1 MISISQSTNSV
12 TIIISDPVTF
22 TYEGHY
28 TVNRDQAHY
37 EAVMEAIRNNDEAAI
52 KNLCNVSKAIT
63 TYTEGKV
70 RVENGHVYYG
80 NVLVEG
86 IIVDRIL
93 GFIKEKLPIQP
104 VLRFIN
110 KLMENPSSR
119 AVNELYKFLEHRN
132 MPIGPDGTFFAY
144 KGVQNDYFS
153 KTAGDIE
160 VIEGIVADGKILNA
174 VGQRIE
180 VKRNQVCDN
189 KDIGCSKG
197 LHAGSLKYAC
207 EFGSGGKV
215 VIVEIDPKD
224 VVSIPTDCGCQ
235 KLRTCA
241 YKVVGEFDGVPLSDN
256 YCDAYSDDD
265 ATYEDETDENES
277 DHCCGDPADGC
288 PCGCGNDPEKCIARP
303 ADDDDDDEIIEVEV
317 SDTNNTCSSNCECK
331 YDETDTCTHCGGNL
345 NSECCQHSDDSE
357 PQTVLDDAFGEGFD
371 DGYDDG
377 VNSLGY
383 QGTTLDIT
391 EDVVRNEH
399 IVTAAQYSEV
409 WKEGYQKGY
418 DEGVRERP
426 DNNVNV

>member
-12 TIIISDPVTF
+12 TIIISNPVTL

-28 TVNRDQAHY
+28 TVNRDQTHY
-37 EAVMEAIRNNDEAAI
+37 ELVMEAIRNNDESAI
-52 KNLCNVSKAIT
+52 KNLCNISKTIV

-80 NVLVEG
+80 DVLVEG

-132 MPIGPDGTFFAY
+132 MPIGPNGTFFAY
-144 KGVQNDYFS
+144 KGVQKDYFS
-153 KTAGDIE
+153 KTSGNIE
-160 VIEGIVADGKILNA
+160 VLQGIVVNGKILNA
-174 VGQRIE
+174 VGQQIE

-207 EFGSGGKV
+207 EFGSDGKV

-224 VVSIPTDCGCQ
+224 VVSIPTDCDCQ
-235 KLRTCA
+235 KLRACA
-241 YKVVGEFDGVPLSDN
+241 YKVVGEFEGVPLSDN
-256 YCDAYSDDD
+256 YCNAYSDDS
-265 ATYEDETDENES
+265 DE
-277 DHCCGDPADGC
+277 GC
-288 PCGCGNDPEKCIARP
+288 SCGCNNDPKKCIARL
-303 ADDDDDDEIIEVEV
+303 ADDVYENDCEAKNGCCSGESDECEDCGDSTANDECERDDDD
-317 SDTNNTCSSNCECK
+317 
-331 YDETDTCTHCGGNL
+331 TDTCAHCGGNL
-345 NSECCQHSDDSE
+345 NSECCQHCEDRCSDA
-357 PQTVLDDAFGEGFD
+357 QIVLDDAYSDGYDG
-371 DGYDDG
+371 GYDDG
-377 VNSLGY
+377 VNNLGY
-383 QGTTLDIT
+383 QGTNLDIT
-391 EDVVRNEH
+391 EDIIRLNEH
-399 IVTAAQYSEV
+399 IVTAAQYNEV

-418 DEGVRERP
+418 DDGVQERSH
-426 DNNVNV
+426 DVNV